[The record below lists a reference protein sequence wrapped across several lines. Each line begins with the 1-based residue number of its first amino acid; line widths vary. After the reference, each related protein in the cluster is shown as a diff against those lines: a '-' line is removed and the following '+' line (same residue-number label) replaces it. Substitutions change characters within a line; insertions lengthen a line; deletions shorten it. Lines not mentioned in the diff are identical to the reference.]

1 VFPNPVNDQTQV
13 SFYNKENAPVEI
25 SLIGLDGR
33 YYKELFIQE
42 LSAGHQSIQLELHEK
57 TGIYFLKITNSTST
71 AYHKIFIQ

>member
-33 YYKELFIQE
+33 LHKELFKQE
-42 LSAGHQSIQLELHEK
+42 LSAGHQSIQLELNEK
-57 TGIYFLKITNSTST
+57 TGIYFLKITNSKSST
-71 AYHKIFIQ
+71 YHKILIQ